1 MQVLFTPFQIKK
13 AKEKSSQLLLEMT
26 KRRSIRFFSDKD
38 VPKPVIENLIMTAA
52 SAPSGANKQPW
63 TFCAISSKT
72 LKKKIK
78 EAAEKE
84 EYTNYHGRMSEAW
97 LEDLKKF
104 GTDWQKPFI
113 EIAPWLI
120 IIFKHSYEITKDG
133 EKATNYYVNESVG
146 IAAGFL
152 ISAIH
157 QCGLVTLTHTPSP
170 MDFLTKI
177 LERPKNEKPF
187 LLLPVGYPAD
197 NATVPDISRKTAAEV
212 IHWYE

>member
-13 AKEKSSQLLLEMT
+13 AEEKSSQLLLEMT

-38 VPKPVIENLIMTAA
+38 IPKSVIKNLIMTAA

-113 EIAPWLI
+113 EIAR
-120 IIFKHSYEITKDG
+120 G
-133 EKATNYYVNESVG
+133 
-146 IAAGFL
+146 
-152 ISAIH
+152 
-157 QCGLVTLTHTPSP
+157 
-170 MDFLTKI
+170 
-177 LERPKNEKPF
+177 
-187 LLLPVGYPAD
+187 
-197 NATVPDISRKTAAEV
+197 
-212 IHWYE
+212 